1 MHSLLVN
8 CLKQEVLG
16 LPFLFITL
24 PTLSLSGLMFSKNAF
39 QLPVC
44 ALTELTV
51 ENCILTYLNQC
62 CRKAPRH
69 AEDSFYE
76 VHFVSVNTMKSNTF
90 GRTYSVFVRMN
101 ESLMD

>member
-1 MHSLLVN
+1 MSAFLFGQVST
-8 CLKQEVLG
+8 KQKGLG
-16 LPFLFITL
+16 LPFLFIAL
-24 PTLSLSGLMFSKNAF
+24 PILSLSGLIFSKK
-39 QLPVC
+39 
-44 ALTELTV
+44 TV
-51 ENCILTYLNQC
+51 PTAWMCCDRTNCILTYLNQC

-90 GRTYSVFVRMN
+90 GKAYSVFVRMN

>member
-1 MHSLLVN
+1 MSAFPFGQLP
-8 CLKQEVLG
+8 KQEGLG

-51 ENCILTYLNQC
+51 ET
-62 CRKAPRH
+62 
-69 AEDSFYE
+69 
-76 VHFVSVNTMKSNTF
+76 VS
-90 GRTYSVFVRMN
+90 
-101 ESLMD
+101 